1 MQSPEVWNFKEPSTF
16 LQIKEFNKFPK
27 TLLEEFFCNHLITL
41 IVPDCLKIPPKL
53 VQSLIDDCEYYK
65 ITGVN
70 LSHLLDPQFF
80 DNFIRQGKLTALSIG
95 TRIDCDNCFAI
106 TPTGTL
112 ILILNKDT
120 YQSLGLEGSASYFS
134 QKNKDRYIIKIDLR
148 NSKLQPGQRS
158 FKRIKA
164 ALDSLEKF
172 SLILSWLPPEDT
184 ICPSS
189 VAKFFNDLN
198 YNVKVCKNNFKTHV
212 LYSINSPII
221 LKEDISENEIIDFAE
236 WLGMV
241 SIDGDFLGSF
251 DNYVNTYEAP
261 EPSIVLSQLRFLQWR
276 GFFLPEHI
284 EKLTSFLR

>member
-1 MQSPEVWNFKEPSTF
+1 MTYN
-16 LQIKEFNKFPK
+16 I
-27 TLLEEFFCNHLITL
+27 I
-41 IVPDCLKIPPKL
+41 I
-53 VQSLIDDCEYYK
+53 
-65 ITGVN
+65 VN
-70 LSHLLDPQFF
+70 LYCDRNSHYLVHFLV
-80 DNFIRQGKLTALSIG
+80 
-95 TRIDCDNCFAI
+95 
-106 TPTGTL
+106 
-112 ILILNKDT
+112 
-120 YQSLGLEGSASYFS
+120 
-134 QKNKDRYIIKIDLR
+134 IKIDLR

-284 EKLTSFLR
+284 EKLTSFLRDYNDVEKKSWMAIYTQGFSDMPIVTPNKEHHYYTNGDNGNLLIFNKNKFLSCIQRCTSKTYK